1 MGMVLPILWM
11 LAASCPADSL
21 KTSLEHIASQAN
33 GRVGVSAAILEGGP
47 SVALRGAEH
56 FPMQSVYKLPI
67 AMAVA
72 DAADRLPLDR
82 KIRLTPQDYEPRL
95 HSPIREK
102 HPNGVTLTVA
112 ELLRYSVSES
122 DNTASDLLLKLLGGP
137 PRVMS
142 YLDRIGVRDI
152 AVLNSEHEINTAG
165 GDRQYRNFAT
175 PDAAV
180 LLLRKLNQPLL
191 LQYMTQTVTGPRRL
205 KGLLPPGTVVAH
217 KTGTSGTHDGM
228 TPATNDIG
236 LITLPNGRHIVIAVF
251 VSDAR
256 AAEEI
261 REGVIARIAKAVWDC
276 WSR

>member
-1 MGMVLPILWM
+1 M
-11 LAASCPADSL
+11 
-21 KTSLEHIASQAN
+21 
-33 GRVGVSAAILEGGP
+33 
-47 SVALRGAEH
+47 ALRGAEH

-102 HPNGVTLTVA
+102 HPKGVTLTVA

-236 LITLPNGRHIVIAVF
+236 LVTLPNGRHIVIAVF

-256 AAEEI
+256 ASEQI